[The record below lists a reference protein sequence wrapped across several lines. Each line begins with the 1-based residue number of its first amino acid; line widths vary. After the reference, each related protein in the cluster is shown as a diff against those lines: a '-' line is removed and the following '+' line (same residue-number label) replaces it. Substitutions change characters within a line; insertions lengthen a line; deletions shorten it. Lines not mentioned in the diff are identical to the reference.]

1 MPETLNL
8 TNTHAYS
15 QPCRKK
21 NGARKKGGPV
31 DFSLYASAVPSTRI
45 EAMAS
50 YPVVNVSL
58 PPELVGPFSFT
69 KTELSQLL
77 GGSTQG
83 LFVR

>member
-1 MPETLNL
+1 
-8 TNTHAYS
+8 
-15 QPCRKK
+15 
-21 NGARKKGGPV
+21 
-31 DFSLYASAVPSTRI
+31 
-45 EAMAS
+45 MAS